1 VPHPSKAKGNRLER
15 EVVNKLK
22 ENNIAAKRSWG
33 SDGRSMGMDEE
44 VDVLIEHKNHKLA
57 CQVKARKKLGQVVR
71 PNTDVIDC
79 QVIKEDRG
87 KIFFVITLDTFVNLI
102 KGE

>member
-1 VPHPSKAKGNRLER
+1 MK
-15 EVVNKLK
+15 
-22 ENNIAAKRSWG
+22 W
-33 SDGRSMGMDEE
+33 
-44 VDVLIEHKNHKLA
+44 
-57 CQVKARKKLGQVVR
+57 KKLGQVFR

-87 KIFFVITLDTFVNLI
+87 KIFFVVTLDTFVNLI